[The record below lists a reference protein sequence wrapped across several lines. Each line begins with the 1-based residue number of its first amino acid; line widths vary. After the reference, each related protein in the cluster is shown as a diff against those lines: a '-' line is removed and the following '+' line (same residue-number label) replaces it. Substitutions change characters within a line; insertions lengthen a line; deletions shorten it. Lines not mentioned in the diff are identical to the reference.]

1 MPGGSWESE
10 WWSTVELAQDRA
22 GTVLFVDRATADE
35 FAAYLVAEGA
45 GTVLVAHWRGG
56 RCVGLEATPPPG

>member
-1 MPGGSWESE
+1 VPGALRDSE
-10 WWSTVELAQDRA
+10 WWSTVELTPDRT

-35 FAAYLVAEGA
+35 FAAFLMAEGA

-56 RCVGLEATPPPG
+56 RCIGLEAASPLG